1 MKLVHKLLLIFLLT
15 ATMASGLCYA
25 LLFFGGATE
34 THRLEHA
41 QQRGAELG
49 AVDVLDEVLA
59 TTLGNLDALDSLAIA
74 DVRAQAQAVLAE
86 RRAAVAA
93 AYAAEDA
100 AVVQQSAIARL
111 VIMAFLGLPFL
122 IALLMGIGLARAI
135 SRRLRR
141 VSDAARAIG
150 TGDLDRRLPVRSHDE
165 VGDLAQ
171 AFNDMADALD
181 RSTVSEAHLS
191 GILDSI
197 ADPVGL
203 IDRDARLTRINDATV
218 ELFGGNMVGRSAV
231 TLFGGT
237 EADIAEFWGR
247 MRDEERITGWET
259 QFRRVNGERFPV
271 VVSAAKLRDA
281 EGRATGMV
289 FTARDLTETKRAE
302 AVLRE
307 AIRQAQA
314 ATQAKTEFLATM
326 SHEIRTPLN
335 GVIGMTGFLLDS
347 ALAAEQREYAQVI
360 RSSGETLLALIND
373 ILDFSKIEAGMLEL
387 EEQPFAL
394 GPCIED
400 ALDLVAYRA
409 AHQGLEIGYL
419 VEDGVPES
427 VRGDETRLRQ
437 ILANLLSNA
446 VKFTERGEVTVL
458 VEPVPPPS
466 RPQAERQRDE
476 HPDAHDVDTG
486 DTDTGD
492 TDADA
497 AGPTSG
503 DPTSGDPI
511 MWLRLSVRDT
521 GIGIPADRIA
531 DLFEEFTQA
540 DASTTRRYG
549 GTGLGLAITRQLV
562 EAMGGTVEVESVVG
576 LGSIFHVMLPLEPVP
591 VTHRESCSGLG
602 CMDGKHLLVV
612 DDNATNRRILSLQGE
627 RWGMEVATAA
637 SGQEAVRLAQQ
648 GAYDIAV
655 LDFNM
660 PEMDGVALAERLQA
674 LQPTLP
680 MVMLSSMSQS
690 PPARPDLLAAY
701 LNKPIKQAHLC
712 RVLVRALGEDVDDA
726 SDRESALPEASEA
739 RPLRVLVVEDNAV
752 NQRVVTLMLE
762 RLGHRADCVGDGVEA
777 LEVLERVPY
786 DVVLM
791 DLRMPRMDGIE
802 TTRRL
807 RADRSGPQP
816 PIVAMTADVTPD
828 KREAC
833 LAVGMDDFLGKP
845 VAQPALR
852 SVLARITAADL
863 PPEVEVTEV
872 EVAET
877 PTPAG
882 FPGGDGLAQDAPTE
896 HASPGHE
903 VAGDGPA
910 GDGPAGDGMA
920 GDGIADV
927 RSVVVDVTASEA
939 PPSDQAAPPGD
950 DAAQDGDALARVEA
964 LLPTLF
970 TCVEGHPERFLEFLR
985 DFEMSALAQFSDLQ
999 EGLDQQEA
1007 RVAARA
1013 AHSLKSSAA
1022 FLDQPGLERVAHE
1035 VQLRC
1040 DESDFAGAR
1049 ARLPEIVALVDD
1061 LQTATQAAR
1070 TLLWTE
1076 TSAPDDPTQTG

>member
-15 ATMASGLCYA
+15 ATLASGLCYA

-34 THRLEHA
+34 THRLEQA
-41 QQRGAELG
+41 QKRGAELG
-49 AVDVLDEVLA
+49 A
-59 TTLGNLDALDSLAIA
+59 LDALDDAFATSLATVTAA
-74 DVRAQAQAVLAE
+74 DSAAVAEARAQAAAVLAE
-86 RRAAVAA
+86 RRTAVEA
-93 AYAAEDA
+93 AYAAEDK
-100 AVVQQSAIARL
+100 AIVRQANVARI

-122 IALLMGIGLARAI
+122 VALLLGIRLARTL
-135 SRRLRR
+135 SRRLSRI
-141 VSDAARAIG
+141 SAAAGAIG
-150 TGDLDRRLPVRSHDE
+150 GGDLDRRLDVSSQDE
-165 VGDLAQ
+165 VGDLAR
-171 AFNDMADALD
+171 AFNDMADALN

-203 IDRDARLTRINDATV
+203 IDRDGRITRINDATV
-218 ELFGGNMVGRSAV
+218 ELFEGEDMIGQSALA
-231 TLFGGT
+231 LFGGT
-237 EADIAEFWGR
+237 EADIAVFWER
-247 MRDEERITGWET
+247 MRGQEQVKNWET
-259 QFRRVNGERFPV
+259 FFRRTDGERFPV
-271 VVSAAKLRDA
+271 VVSAAKLRDV
-281 EGRATGMV
+281 EGEVTGMV

-307 AIRQAQA
+307 ATRQAQA

-347 ALAAEQREYAQVI
+347 DLAPEQREYAQVI

-409 AHQGLEIGYL
+409 AHQGLELGYL
-419 VEDGVPES
+419 VEDGVPVS

-458 VEPVPPPS
+458 VEPASVPYTPEPAF
-466 RPQAERQRDE
+466 PDE
-476 HPDAHDVDTG
+476 
-486 DTDTGD
+486 
-492 TDADA
+492 DA
-497 AGPTSG
+497 AAAEDAVAEDAAPRT
-503 DPTSGDPI
+503 
-511 MWLRLSVRDT
+511 WLRLSVRDT
-521 GIGIPADRIA
+521 GIGIPADRVA

-576 LGSIFHVMLPLEPVP
+576 LGSIFHVVLPLEPVASSR
-591 VTHRESCSGLG
+591 REACAGVD
-602 CMDGKHLLVV
+602 CMAGKSLLVV
-612 DDNATNRRILSLQGE
+612 DDNATNRRILTLQGE
-627 RWGMEVATAA
+627 RWGMDVAAAA
-637 SGQEAVRLAQQ
+637 SAREAVRLARQ
-648 GAYDIAV
+648 GTYDIAV
-655 LDFNM
+655 LDYNM
-660 PEMDGVALAERLQA
+660 PEGDGVALAEQLQA
-674 LQPTLP
+674 LQPKLP
-680 MVMLSSMSQS
+680 MVMLSSMSQT
-690 PPARPDLLAAY
+690 PPARPDLLVAY

-712 RVLVRALGEDVDDA
+712 RMLASALGEDVSDA
-726 SDRESALPEASEA
+726 ADQAGALPDAGTV

-777 LEVLERVPY
+777 LEVLQRIPY

-802 TTRRL
+802 ATRVL
-807 RADRSGPQP
+807 RADRNGPQP
-816 PIVAMTADVTPD
+816 PIVAMTADVTPE
-828 KREAC
+828 KRETC

-852 SVLARITAADL
+852 SVLARIAVATAA
-863 PPEVEVTEV
+863 
-872 EVAET
+872 
-877 PTPAG
+877 PTPDEPSPQEGTPQPARNG
-882 FPGGDGLAQDAPTE
+882 EDLGGDGMRGDGG
-896 HASPGHE
+896 SGSGVGGDG
-903 VAGDGPA
+903 VAGDGTVLVAGLAAPA
-910 GDGPAGDGMA
+910 GPARD
-920 GDGIADV
+920 
-927 RSVVVDVTASEA
+927 A
-939 PPSDQAAPPGD
+939 PPEPVVRDEDP
-950 DAAQDGDALARVEA
+950 LARVAA

-970 TCVEGHPERFLEFLR
+970 TCVEGHPVRFLEFLS
-985 DFEMSALAQFSDLQ
+985 DFERSALAQFADLQ

-1022 FLDQPGLERVAHE
+1022 FLDQPDLERVAHE
-1035 VQLRC
+1035 VQEHC
-1040 DESDFAGAR
+1040 DEGDFDAAR
-1049 ARLPEIVALVDD
+1049 ARLPEVVALVDD
-1061 LQTATQAAR
+1061 LQIATDAAR
-1070 TLLWTE
+1070 SVLRDRT
-1076 TSAPDDPTQTG
+1076 PMQDDPPEPFA